1 MDPKAVALADQLDKL
16 DSDLAQ
22 TEQDILSRLRA
33 PLERG
38 NTAADLAKRL
48 KEQEVSELEE
58 WPTNQHIFNIF
69 KNRLIFSFYPVNLV
83 SSV

>member
-1 MDPKAVALADQLDKL
+1 MDPEAVALADQLDKL

-38 NTAADLAKRL
+38 DSAADLAKRL
-48 KEQEVSELEE
+48 KEQEVSGLEE
-58 WPTNQHIFNIF
+58 GAEGG
-69 KNRLIFSFYPVNLV
+69 RLTGF
-83 SSV
+83 